1 MRLTLKTSSFESF
14 TGEAGTDEDVD
25 DVLLRFL
32 LSPTI
37 SNLYF
42 IERLTEFDF

>member
-14 TGEAGTDEDVD
+14 TGGGAADD
-25 DVLLRFL
+25 DVLPRFL

-37 SNLYF
+37 LSAQIGFFFY
-42 IERLTEFDF
+42 II